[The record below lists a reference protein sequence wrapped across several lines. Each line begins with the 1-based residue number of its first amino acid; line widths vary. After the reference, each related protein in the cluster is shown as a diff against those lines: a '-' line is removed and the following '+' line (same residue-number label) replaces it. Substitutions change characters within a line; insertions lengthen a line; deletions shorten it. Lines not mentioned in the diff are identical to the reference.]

1 MNDTLMGRARALGLH
16 GLAAHW
22 GEVGERMTGPPRWSP
37 GKRRNGE
44 AAASSAASATPASD
58 SSSRSPTSTGHGR
71 AAATAWPSR
80 IS

>member
-22 GEVGERMTGPPRWSP
+22 GEVPGMTGPLRWSP